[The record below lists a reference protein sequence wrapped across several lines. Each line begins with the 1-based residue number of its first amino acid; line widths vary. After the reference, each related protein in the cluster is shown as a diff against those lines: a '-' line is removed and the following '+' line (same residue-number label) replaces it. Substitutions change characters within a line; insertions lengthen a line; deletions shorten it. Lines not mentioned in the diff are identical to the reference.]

1 MKADIRQ
8 PRNYNEMHDYN
19 DRMSYFMAN
28 YSLVGNRDPKLLKKI
43 HDKMFKSN
51 ITLDMLLDFVE
62 EKENLLGG
70 KEFTKDMI
78 NDMIRNES
86 DEDMSIIF
94 ETDNVMVVKI
104 ESYDAIKKIGCNSF
118 WCFTYG
124 GQSSRHWNEYSYN
137 GIVYVIIDFSL
148 PSDDPEFM
156 FTLIKPLQ
164 KYKSYNE
171 GGENEDSSP
180 VFNMANENYN
190 NPYDVL
196 IRLVGKN
203 NIKKLFTF
211 DY

>member
-1 MKADIRQ
+1 
-8 PRNYNEMHDYN
+8 
-19 DRMSYFMAN
+19 
-28 YSLVGNRDPKLLKKI
+28 
-43 HDKMFKSN
+43 
-51 ITLDMLLDFVE
+51 MLLDFVE

-86 DEDMSIIF
+86 DEDMSVIF
-94 ETDNVMVVKI
+94 ETDKVMVVKI
-104 ESYDAIKKIGCNSF
+104 ESYEAIKKIGCNSF

-124 GQSSRHWNEYSYN
+124 GLSSRHWNEFSYN
-137 GIVYVIIDFSL
+137 GLVYVIIDFSM

-156 FTLIKPLQ
+156 HTLIKPLQ
-164 KYKSYNE
+164 KYKSYND

-196 IRLVGKN
+196 IPLVGKS
-203 NIKKLFTF
+203 NIKKLFNF